1 MSENRWR
8 EAGRGAKS
16 TATNAGDDDD
26 ARIARRTR
34 GQRDRETERERE
46 MPGKESVGYAGGRGV
61 VRVAVCGDAGTGK
74 SSLIIAAATDTFNS
88 GSSFDANF
96 SQGQVEGT
104 QPPVLPPTRIP
115 SDVLPGSIPV
125 TVADTSSSY
134 EWRADLEKELDKSD
148 VVVLCY
154 KSGCGKSLGRIGTYW
169 LPELRR
175 TNLTGDKPVLLVGC
189 QEDVVVSSSSAVAS
203 SQGQDP
209 TSPLSSP
216 GRGDAVRGNENRLV
230 EASKAEDA
238 MLDAEALES
247 KLALLIDE
255 WKEIEV
261 CLQCS
266 AKRLSNCA
274 EVFVQAQKAVMHPTG
289 PLYDAQV
296 RRTEEDGR
304 KNGIFRRIC

>member
-1 MSENRWR
+1 
-8 EAGRGAKS
+8 
-16 TATNAGDDDD
+16 
-26 ARIARRTR
+26 
-34 GQRDRETERERE
+34 